1 MAAAGPTGRGGRAPA
16 VVALRLALLLGAA
29 RGCAWAAV
37 YFQEQFLDGANWQKR
52 WVNSEHKPDLGKFK
66 LTAGKFYGD
75 PVRDKGLQTS
85 ENSKFYAISSR
96 FKPFSNKGKTL
107 VIQYTVKHEQKIDC
121 GGGYVKI
128 FSSNLDQK
136 NLSGDSPY
144 YIMFGPDICGSET
157 KKVHVILN
165 YKNKPHPI
173 KKPIRCKVDGYTHLY
188 TLIIRPDQTYEVKID
203 NEVVASGNLEDDL
216 DFLPPRK
223 IKDPTVRKPP
233 DWDDRIQIDDP
244 NDIMPEDWDEPE
256 YIMDTSAEK
265 PEDWDDAV
273 NGGWHY
279 PMVKNPL
286 YRGEWKPRQ
295 IDNPNYRGVWPHPQ
309 IDNPNYSP
317 DFSIYSYENI
327 SIIGLDIWQVRAGT
341 IFDNFLITDDEVYAE
356 DFGDETWGETKFST
370 GNPLYETYYKQV
382 DPTYTGR
389 VGASEAALFLKK
401 SGLSDIILGKIWDLA
416 DPEGK
421 GYLDKQGFYV
431 ALRLVACAQNGHD
444 VNLSSLNLTVPPP
457 KFHDTSSPLL
467 ITPPSTEAHWAVRVE
482 EKAKFDG
489 IFESL
494 LPVNGLLSGDKV
506 KPVLMNSKLP
516 LDILGRVWDLS
527 DIDKD
532 GHLDKDEFAVAMH
545 LVYRALEKEPVP
557 SLLPP
562 SLIPPSKR
570 KKTPVFPGAVPVLPA
585 SPPPKDSLRST
596 PSHGSVNSLN
606 STGSLS
612 PKHNIKQAQPCVNW
626 VVPTSEKVRY
636 DEIFLKTDTDMDGF
650 VSGQEVKD
658 IFMHSGLSQ
667 NLLAHIWAL
676 ADTRQMGK
684 LSKDQFA
691 LAMYLIQQK
700 VSKGIDPPQVL
711 SPDMI
716 PPTERN
722 TPIQDS
728 SSSVGSGEFTGVKE
742 LDDISQE
749 IAQLQREKYSL
760 EQDIRE
766 KEESIR
772 QKTNEVQELQNDLDR
787 ETSNLQ
793 ELEAQKQDAQDR
805 LDEMDQQKAKLKDML
820 NDVRQKCQEE
830 TQVISSLKM
839 QIQSQESDL
848 KLQEDD
854 LNRAKAE
861 LNRLQQEETQLE
873 QSIQAGKVQLET
885 IIKSLKSTQE
895 EINQARSKLS
905 QLQESHQEV
914 NKSIEEYNETL
925 NGIHGGS
932 LTNLADISEGLG
944 QTERS
949 NYGAMDDPFKNKA
962 LMFTNNTQELH
973 TDPFQSEDPFKSDP
987 FKGAD
992 PFKGSDPFQ
1001 HDPFAEQPP
1010 APADPFGG
1018 DPFKESDPF
1027 RSSAPEDFFK
1037 KQVKSDPFTSDPFTK
1052 PPALPS
1058 KPDPFESSDP
1068 FTSSS
1073 ISSKGPD
1080 PFGTLDPFGSG
1091 AFSSGEG
1098 FADFSQMSKS
1108 VASDPFASS
1117 FGGMGFSDDP
1127 FKSKSDTPA
1136 LPPKKNVPPR
1146 PKPPSGKSTPVSHL
1160 GSSDFPKPH
1169 DPFQPFGADSSDP
1182 FQSKKGFGDPFSGKD
1197 PFAPSSS
1204 SKTSKDSS
1212 LGFADFSSFGNE
1224 EQQLAWAKRE
1234 SEKAEQERLARL
1246 RRQEQEDLELAIA
1259 LSKADMPNS

>member
-1 MAAAGPTGRGGRAPA
+1 MAA
-16 VVALRLALLLGAA
+16 L
-29 RGCAWAAV
+29 
-37 YFQEQFLDGANWQKR
+37 
-52 WVNSEHKPDLGKFK
+52 
-66 LTAGKFYGD
+66 
-75 PVRDKGLQTS
+75 
-85 ENSKFYAISSR
+85 I
-96 FKPFSNKGKTL
+96 
-107 VIQYTVKHEQKIDC
+107 
-121 GGGYVKI
+121 
-128 FSSNLDQK
+128 
-136 NLSGDSPY
+136 
-144 YIMFGPDICGSET
+144 
-157 KKVHVILN
+157 
-165 YKNKPHPI
+165 PHSQQ
-173 KKPIRCKVDGYTHLY
+173 L
-188 TLIIRPDQTYEVKID
+188 
-203 NEVVASGNLEDDL
+203 
-216 DFLPPRK
+216 
-223 IKDPTVRKPP
+223 
-233 DWDDRIQIDDP
+233 
-244 NDIMPEDWDEPE
+244 
-256 YIMDTSAEK
+256 
-265 PEDWDDAV
+265 
-273 NGGWHY
+273 
-279 PMVKNPL
+279 
-286 YRGEWKPRQ
+286 
-295 IDNPNYRGVWPHPQ
+295 
-309 IDNPNYSP
+309 
-317 DFSIYSYENI
+317 
-327 SIIGLDIWQVRAGT
+327 
-341 IFDNFLITDDEVYAE
+341 
-356 DFGDETWGETKFST
+356 ST

-401 SGLSDIILGKIWDLA
+401 SGLPDIILGKIWDLA

-444 VNLSSLNLTVPPP
+444 VNLSNLNLTIPPP

-467 ITPPSTEAHWAVRVE
+467 ITPPSTEAYWAVRVE

-532 GHLDKDEFAVAMH
+532 GHLDKDEFAV
-545 LVYRALEKEPVP
+545 P
-557 SLLPP
+557 S
-562 SLIPPSKR
+562 
-570 KKTPVFPGAVPVLPA
+570 
-585 SPPPKDSLRST
+585 
-596 PSHGSVNSLN
+596 
-606 STGSLS
+606 
-612 PKHNIKQAQPCVNW
+612 VNW
-626 VVPTSEKVRY
+626 VVPMSDKVRY
-636 DEIFLKTDTDMDGF
+636 DEIFLKTDMDMDGY

-691 LAMYLIQQK
+691 LAMYFIQQK

-716 PPTERN
+716 PPAERN
-722 TPIQDS
+722 APIQTLSGYLTPVGTEISALTEMRRDS
-728 SSSVGSGEFTGVKE
+728 SSSVGSGEFTGMKE
-742 LDDISQE
+742 IDDISQE
-749 IAQLQREKYSL
+749 IAHLQREKYSL
-760 EQDIRE
+760 EQDFRE

-787 ETSNLQ
+787 EISNLQ

-830 TQVISSLKM
+830 TQMISSLKM
-839 QIQSQESDL
+839 EIQSQESDL
-848 KLQEDD
+848 KSQEDD
-854 LNRAKAE
+854 LSRAKAE

-895 EINQARSKLS
+895 EINQARNKLS
-905 QLQESHQEV
+905 QLQESHQEIS
-914 NKSIEEYNETL
+914 KSIEQNNDAL
-925 NGIHGGS
+925 NGIYGS
-932 LTNLADISEGLG
+932 SMTNLADISEGIA
-944 QTERS
+944 QKERG
-949 NYGAMDDPFKNKA
+949 NFGAMDDPFKNKA
-962 LMFTNNTQELH
+962 LLFSNNTQELH
-973 TDPFQSEDPFKSDP
+973 TDPFQAEDPFRSDP

-992 PFKGSDPFQ
+992 PFKGNDPFQ
-1001 HDPFAEQPP
+1001 NDPFSEQTPVST
-1010 APADPFGG
+1010 DPFGG

-1027 RSSAPEDFFK
+1027 HSSVSEDFFK
-1037 KQVKSDPFTSDPFTK
+1037 KQVKNDPFTSDPFTK
-1052 PPALPS
+1052 KPTLSS

-1073 ISSKGPD
+1073 LSSKGPD

-1091 AFSSGEG
+1091 AFSSNEG
-1098 FADFSQMSKS
+1098 FADFSQMSKPT
-1108 VASDPFASS
+1108 ASDPFTSS

-1127 FKSKSDTPA
+1127 FKSKPDTPA

-1146 PKPPSGKSTPVSHL
+1146 PKPPSGKSTPVNQL
-1160 GSSDFPKPH
+1160 GSADFTKPH
-1169 DPFQPFGADSSDP
+1169 DPFQPFGAESSDP
-1182 FQSKKGFGDPFSGKD
+1182 FQTKKGFGDPFSGKD

-1259 LSKADMPNS
+1259 LSKADMPDS

>member
-1 MAAAGPTGRGGRAPA
+1 MAALIP
-16 VVALRLALLLGAA
+16 
-29 RGCAWAAV
+29 
-37 YFQEQFLDGANWQKR
+37 
-52 WVNSEHKPDLGKFK
+52 
-66 LTAGKFYGD
+66 
-75 PVRDKGLQTS
+75 
-85 ENSKFYAISSR
+85 
-96 FKPFSNKGKTL
+96 
-107 VIQYTVKHEQKIDC
+107 
-121 GGGYVKI
+121 
-128 FSSNLDQK
+128 
-136 NLSGDSPY
+136 LS
-144 YIMFGPDICGSET
+144 
-157 KKVHVILN
+157 
-165 YKNKPHPI
+165 
-173 KKPIRCKVDGYTHLY
+173 
-188 TLIIRPDQTYEVKID
+188 Q
-203 NEVVASGNLEDDL
+203 
-216 DFLPPRK
+216 
-223 IKDPTVRKPP
+223 
-233 DWDDRIQIDDP
+233 Q
-244 NDIMPEDWDEPE
+244 
-256 YIMDTSAEK
+256 
-265 PEDWDDAV
+265 
-273 NGGWHY
+273 
-279 PMVKNPL
+279 
-286 YRGEWKPRQ
+286 
-295 IDNPNYRGVWPHPQ
+295 
-309 IDNPNYSP
+309 
-317 DFSIYSYENI
+317 
-327 SIIGLDIWQVRAGT
+327 
-341 IFDNFLITDDEVYAE
+341 
-356 DFGDETWGETKFST
+356 FST
-370 GNPLYETYYKQV
+370 GNPIYETYYKQV
-382 DPTYTGR
+382 DPAYTGR

-421 GYLDKQGFYV
+421 GYLDKQGFYI

-467 ITPPSTEAHWAVRVE
+467 ITPPSTETHWAVRVE

-545 LVYRALEKEPVP
+545 LVYRALEKESVP
-557 SLLPP
+557 SRLPP

-596 PSHGSVNSLN
+596 PSHDSDNSLN
-606 STGSLS
+606 SPGSLS
-612 PKHNIKQAQPCVNW
+612 PKHSIKQTQPAVNW
-626 VVPTSEKVRY
+626 VVPMPEKVRY

-711 SPDMI
+711 PADMI
-716 PPTERN
+716 PPTDRN
-722 TPIQDS
+722 TPIHDS
-728 SSSVGSGEFTGVKE
+728 ASSVGSGEFTGVKE

-914 NKSIEEYNETL
+914 NKSIEEYNEAL

-932 LTNLADISEGLG
+932 LTNLADMSEGLG
-944 QTERS
+944 QAERS
-949 NYGAMDDPFKNKA
+949 NYGAMTDDPFKNKA

-973 TDPFQSEDPFKSDP
+973 ADPFQSEDPFKSDP

-992 PFKGSDPFQ
+992 PFKGN
-1001 HDPFAEQPP
+1001 
-1010 APADPFGG
+1010 PFGG

-1052 PPALPS
+1052 PPTLPS
-1058 KPDPFESSDP
+1058 KPDPFESTDP

-1091 AFSSGEG
+1091 AFSGGEG

-1108 VASDPFASS
+1108 ITSDPFASS
-1117 FGGMGFSDDP
+1117 FGGAGFTDDP
-1127 FKSKSDTPA
+1127 FKSKSETPA
-1136 LPPKKNVPPR
+1136 LPPKKIVPPR

-1160 GSSDFPKPH
+1160 GSADFPKPH
-1169 DPFQPFGADSSDP
+1169 DPFQPFGADSSDL

-1259 LSKADMPNS
+1259 LSKADMPDS

>member
-1 MAAAGPTGRGGRAPA
+1 
-16 VVALRLALLLGAA
+16 
-29 RGCAWAAV
+29 
-37 YFQEQFLDGANWQKR
+37 
-52 WVNSEHKPDLGKFK
+52 
-66 LTAGKFYGD
+66 
-75 PVRDKGLQTS
+75 
-85 ENSKFYAISSR
+85 
-96 FKPFSNKGKTL
+96 
-107 VIQYTVKHEQKIDC
+107 
-121 GGGYVKI
+121 
-128 FSSNLDQK
+128 
-136 NLSGDSPY
+136 
-144 YIMFGPDICGSET
+144 
-157 KKVHVILN
+157 
-165 YKNKPHPI
+165 
-173 KKPIRCKVDGYTHLY
+173 
-188 TLIIRPDQTYEVKID
+188 
-203 NEVVASGNLEDDL
+203 
-216 DFLPPRK
+216 
-223 IKDPTVRKPP
+223 
-233 DWDDRIQIDDP
+233 
-244 NDIMPEDWDEPE
+244 
-256 YIMDTSAEK
+256 
-265 PEDWDDAV
+265 
-273 NGGWHY
+273 
-279 PMVKNPL
+279 
-286 YRGEWKPRQ
+286 
-295 IDNPNYRGVWPHPQ
+295 
-309 IDNPNYSP
+309 
-317 DFSIYSYENI
+317 
-327 SIIGLDIWQVRAGT
+327 
-341 IFDNFLITDDEVYAE
+341 
-356 DFGDETWGETKFST
+356 
-370 GNPLYETYYKQV
+370 PLYETYYKQV
-382 DPTYTGR
+382 DPAYTGR

-444 VNLSSLNLTVPPP
+444 VNLSNLNLTVPPP

-467 ITPPSTEAHWAVRVE
+467 ITPPSTETHWAVRVE

-532 GHLDKDEFAVAMH
+532 GHLDKDEFAV
-545 LVYRALEKEPVP
+545 P
-557 SLLPP
+557 S
-562 SLIPPSKR
+562 
-570 KKTPVFPGAVPVLPA
+570 
-585 SPPPKDSLRST
+585 
-596 PSHGSVNSLN
+596 
-606 STGSLS
+606 
-612 PKHNIKQAQPCVNW
+612 VNW
-626 VVPTSEKVRY
+626 VVPMSEKVRY
-636 DEIFLKTDTDMDGF
+636 DDIFVKTDTDMDGF

-667 NLLAHIWAL
+667 TLLAHIWAL
-676 ADTRQMGK
+676 ADTRQIGK

-848 KLQEDD
+848 KSQEDD

-914 NKSIEEYNETL
+914 NKSIEEYNEAL

-992 PFKGSDPFQ
+992 PFKGDPFQ

-1010 APADPFGG
+1010 APAG

-1052 PPALPS
+1052 PSTLPS
-1058 KPDPFESSDP
+1058 KSDPFESSDP

-1073 ISSKGPD
+1073 VSSKGPD

-1108 VASDPFASS
+1108 VASDPFTSS

-1146 PKPPSGKSTPVSHL
+1146 PKPPSEKKLPLFLTFLIGKSTPVSHL

-1259 LSKADMPNS
+1259 LSKADMPSS

>member
-1 MAAAGPTGRGGRAPA
+1 FP
-16 VVALRLALLLGAA
+16 
-29 RGCAWAAV
+29 
-37 YFQEQFLDGANWQKR
+37 
-52 WVNSEHKPDLGKFK
+52 
-66 LTAGKFYGD
+66 
-75 PVRDKGLQTS
+75 
-85 ENSKFYAISSR
+85 
-96 FKPFSNKGKTL
+96 
-107 VIQYTVKHEQKIDC
+107 
-121 GGGYVKI
+121 
-128 FSSNLDQK
+128 
-136 NLSGDSPY
+136 
-144 YIMFGPDICGSET
+144 
-157 KKVHVILN
+157 
-165 YKNKPHPI
+165 
-173 KKPIRCKVDGYTHLY
+173 
-188 TLIIRPDQTYEVKID
+188 
-203 NEVVASGNLEDDL
+203 
-216 DFLPPRK
+216 
-223 IKDPTVRKPP
+223 
-233 DWDDRIQIDDP
+233 
-244 NDIMPEDWDEPE
+244 
-256 YIMDTSAEK
+256 
-265 PEDWDDAV
+265 
-273 NGGWHY
+273 
-279 PMVKNPL
+279 
-286 YRGEWKPRQ
+286 
-295 IDNPNYRGVWPHPQ
+295 
-309 IDNPNYSP
+309 
-317 DFSIYSYENI
+317 
-327 SIIGLDIWQVRAGT
+327 
-341 IFDNFLITDDEVYAE
+341 
-356 DFGDETWGETKFST
+356 T
-370 GNPLYETYYKQV
+370 GNPIYETYYKQV

-389 VGASEAALFLKK
+389 VGANEAALFLKK

-421 GYLDKQGFYV
+421 GYLDKQGFYI

-467 ITPPSTEAHWAVRVE
+467 ITPPSTETHWAVRVE

-545 LVYRALEKEPVP
+545 LVYRALEKESVP
-557 SLLPP
+557 SRLPP

-585 SPPPKDSLRST
+585 SPPLKDSLRST
-596 PSHGSVNSLN
+596 PSHDSDNSLN
-606 STGSLS
+606 SPGSLS
-612 PKHNIKQAQPCVNW
+612 PKHIKQTQSAVNW
-626 VVPTSEKVRY
+626 VVPMSEKVRY

-711 SPDMI
+711 PPDMI
-716 PPTERN
+716 PPTDRN
-722 TPIQDS
+722 TPIHDS
-728 SSSVGSGEFTGVKE
+728 ASSVGSGEFTGVKE

-772 QKTNEVQELQNDLDR
+772 QKTSEVQELQNDLDR

-793 ELEAQKQDAQDR
+793 ELEAQKQNAQDR

-848 KLQEDD
+848 KLQEED

-914 NKSIEEYNETL
+914 NKSIEEYNEAL

-932 LTNLADISEGLG
+932 LTNLADMSDGLG

-949 NYGAMDDPFKNKA
+949 NYGTMVDDPFKNKA

-973 TDPFQSEDPFKSDP
+973 TDPFQTEDPFKSDP

-992 PFKGSDPFQ
+992 PFKGDPFQ

-1052 PPALPS
+1052 PPSLPS
-1058 KPDPFESSDP
+1058 K
-1068 FTSSS
+1068 
-1073 ISSKGPD
+1073 
-1080 PFGTLDPFGSG
+1080 
-1091 AFSSGEG
+1091 
-1098 FADFSQMSKS
+1098 
-1108 VASDPFASS
+1108 
-1117 FGGMGFSDDP
+1117 
-1127 FKSKSDTPA
+1127 
-1136 LPPKKNVPPR
+1136 
-1146 PKPPSGKSTPVSHL
+1146 
-1160 GSSDFPKPH
+1160 
-1169 DPFQPFGADSSDP
+1169 
-1182 FQSKKGFGDPFSGKD
+1182 
-1197 PFAPSSS
+1197 
-1204 SKTSKDSS
+1204 
-1212 LGFADFSSFGNE
+1212 
-1224 EQQLAWAKRE
+1224 
-1234 SEKAEQERLARL
+1234 
-1246 RRQEQEDLELAIA
+1246 
-1259 LSKADMPNS
+1259 

>member
-1 MAAAGPTGRGGRAPA
+1 MAALIPLSQQFIIFFCFSVFCWDSIVRN
-16 VVALRLALLLGAA
+16 LLQTAKAA
-29 RGCAWAAV
+29 
-37 YFQEQFLDGANWQKR
+37 Q
-52 WVNSEHKPDLGKFK
+52 
-66 LTAGKFYGD
+66 
-75 PVRDKGLQTS
+75 KGL
-85 ENSKFYAISSR
+85 
-96 FKPFSNKGKTL
+96 
-107 VIQYTVKHEQKIDC
+107 V
-121 GGGYVKI
+121 
-128 FSSNLDQK
+128 
-136 NLSGDSPY
+136 
-144 YIMFGPDICGSET
+144 
-157 KKVHVILN
+157 
-165 YKNKPHPI
+165 
-173 KKPIRCKVDGYTHLY
+173 
-188 TLIIRPDQTYEVKID
+188 
-203 NEVVASGNLEDDL
+203 
-216 DFLPPRK
+216 
-223 IKDPTVRKPP
+223 
-233 DWDDRIQIDDP
+233 
-244 NDIMPEDWDEPE
+244 
-256 YIMDTSAEK
+256 
-265 PEDWDDAV
+265 
-273 NGGWHY
+273 
-279 PMVKNPL
+279 
-286 YRGEWKPRQ
+286 
-295 IDNPNYRGVWPHPQ
+295 
-309 IDNPNYSP
+309 
-317 DFSIYSYENI
+317 
-327 SIIGLDIWQVRAGT
+327 
-341 IFDNFLITDDEVYAE
+341 
-356 DFGDETWGETKFST
+356 
-370 GNPLYETYYKQV
+370 
-382 DPTYTGR
+382 
-389 VGASEAALFLKK
+389 
-401 SGLSDIILGKIWDLA
+401 KIWDLA

-431 ALRLVACAQNGHD
+431 ALRLVACAQNGHE
-444 VNLSSLNLTVPPP
+444 VTLSSLNLTVPPP
-457 KFHDTSSPLL
+457 KF
-467 ITPPSTEAHWAVRVE
+467 VE

-570 KKTPVFPGAVPVLPA
+570 KKTPVFPGAVPVLSA

-596 PSHGSVNSLN
+596 PSHGSVESLN

-612 PKHNIKQAQPCVNW
+612 PKHSIKQAQVISTEIQNLLLQQSVNW
-626 VVPTSEKVRY
+626 VVPMSEKMRY
-636 DEIFLKTDTDMDGF
+636 DDIFLKTDTDMDGF

-676 ADTRQMGK
+676 ADTRQIGK

-711 SPDMI
+711 SSDMI

-766 KEESIR
+766 KEDSIR

-839 QIQSQESDL
+839 QIQTQESDL
-848 KLQEDD
+848 KSQEDD

-914 NKSIEEYNETL
+914 NKSIEEYNEAL
-925 NGIHGGS
+925 NGVNGGS

-1037 KQVKSDPFTSDPFTK
+1037 KPVKSDPFTSDPFTK
-1052 PPALPS
+1052 PSTLPS

-1073 ISSKGPD
+1073 VPSKGPD

-1108 VASDPFASS
+1108 VASDPFSSS

-1204 SKTSKDSS
+1204 SKTAKDSS

-1259 LSKADMPNS
+1259 LSKADMPSS

>member
-1 MAAAGPTGRGGRAPA
+1 
-16 VVALRLALLLGAA
+16 
-29 RGCAWAAV
+29 
-37 YFQEQFLDGANWQKR
+37 
-52 WVNSEHKPDLGKFK
+52 
-66 LTAGKFYGD
+66 
-75 PVRDKGLQTS
+75 
-85 ENSKFYAISSR
+85 
-96 FKPFSNKGKTL
+96 
-107 VIQYTVKHEQKIDC
+107 
-121 GGGYVKI
+121 
-128 FSSNLDQK
+128 
-136 NLSGDSPY
+136 
-144 YIMFGPDICGSET
+144 
-157 KKVHVILN
+157 
-165 YKNKPHPI
+165 
-173 KKPIRCKVDGYTHLY
+173 
-188 TLIIRPDQTYEVKID
+188 
-203 NEVVASGNLEDDL
+203 
-216 DFLPPRK
+216 
-223 IKDPTVRKPP
+223 
-233 DWDDRIQIDDP
+233 
-244 NDIMPEDWDEPE
+244 
-256 YIMDTSAEK
+256 
-265 PEDWDDAV
+265 
-273 NGGWHY
+273 
-279 PMVKNPL
+279 
-286 YRGEWKPRQ
+286 
-295 IDNPNYRGVWPHPQ
+295 
-309 IDNPNYSP
+309 
-317 DFSIYSYENI
+317 
-327 SIIGLDIWQVRAGT
+327 
-341 IFDNFLITDDEVYAE
+341 
-356 DFGDETWGETKFST
+356 
-370 GNPLYETYYKQV
+370 
-382 DPTYTGR
+382 
-389 VGASEAALFLKK
+389 EAALFLKK
-401 SGLSDIILGKIWDLA
+401 SGLPDIILGKIWDLA

-444 VNLSSLNLTVPPP
+444 VNLSNLNLTMPPP
-457 KFHDTSSPLL
+457 KFHDTGSPLL
-467 ITPPSTEAHWAVRVE
+467 STPPSTEAHWAVRVE

-557 SLLPP
+557 SVLPP
-562 SLIPPSKR
+562 TLIPPSKK

-612 PKHNIKQAQPCVNW
+612 PKHSIKQTQPSVNW
-626 VVPTSEKVRY
+626 VVPMSDKVRY
-636 DEIFLKTDTDMDGF
+636 DDIFLKTDMDMDGY

-658 IFMHSGLSQ
+658 IFIHSGLPQ

-691 LAMYLIQQK
+691 LAMYFIQQK
-700 VSKGIDPPQVL
+700 VNKGIDPPQVL

-716 PPTERN
+716 PPAERN
-722 TPIQDS
+722 TPVQDS

-749 IAQLQREKYSL
+749 IAQLQREKYLL
-760 EQDIRE
+760 EQDIKE

-772 QKTNEVQELQNDLDR
+772 QKTSEVQELQNDLDR
-787 ETSNLQ
+787 ETNNLQ

-805 LDEMDQQKAKLKDML
+805 LDEMEQQKAKLKDML

-830 TQVISSLKM
+830 TQMISSLKM
-839 QIQSQESDL
+839 EIHSQESDL
-848 KLQEDD
+848 KSQEDD

-861 LNRLQQEETQLE
+861 LNHLQQEETQLE

-905 QLQESHQEV
+905 QLQESHREV
-914 NKSIEEYNETL
+914 NKSIEEYNEAL

-932 LTNLADISEGLG
+932 MTNLADISEGIA
-944 QTERS
+944 QKERS
-949 NYGAMDDPFKNKA
+949 NFGDDPFKNKVA
-962 LMFTNNTQELH
+962 LFSNNTQELH
-973 TDPFQSEDPFKSDP
+973 TDPFQAEDPFRSDP

-992 PFKGSDPFQ
+992 PFKGN
-1001 HDPFAEQPP
+1001 
-1010 APADPFGG
+1010 PFGG

-1027 RSSAPEDFFK
+1027 HSSVSEDFFK

-1052 PPALPS
+1052 KPVLPS
-1058 KPDPFESSDP
+1058 KLC
-1068 FTSSS
+1068 S
-1073 ISSKGPD
+1073 ILVSD

-1091 AFSSGEG
+1091 AFSSSEG
-1098 FADFSQMSKS
+1098 FADFSQMSKPT
-1108 VASDPFASS
+1108 ASDPFTSS
-1117 FGGMGFSDDP
+1117 FGGVGFSDDP
-1127 FKSKSDTPA
+1127 FKSKPDTPA

-1146 PKPPSGKSTPVSHL
+1146 PKPPSGKSTPVSQL
-1160 GSSDFPKPH
+1160 GSSDFTKPH
-1169 DPFQPFGADSSDP
+1169 DPFQPFGADNSDP